1 VGLQS
6 EVCRKADIGVKCVTR
21 EVDYTRSTPFP
32 GSKYIADSGIR
43 LLGVTA
49 AQYASRFKSLVRHSV
64 SNL

>member
-32 GSKYIADSGIR
+32 GRSIS
-43 LLGVTA
+43 LTA
-49 AQYASRFKSLVRHSV
+49 ASASSA
-64 SNL
+64 